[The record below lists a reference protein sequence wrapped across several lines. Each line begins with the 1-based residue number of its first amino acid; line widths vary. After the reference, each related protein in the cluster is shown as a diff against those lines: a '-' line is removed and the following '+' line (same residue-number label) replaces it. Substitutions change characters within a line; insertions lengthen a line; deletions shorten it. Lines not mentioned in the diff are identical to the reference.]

1 MRDLIRSVTVVA
13 AVLVI
18 GAPLAVA
25 SCGENHAGTEKAAI
39 EPGDVSCEKAMA
51 AYNSM
56 AAKRSEADRRLEEM
70 VAAMNAASGD
80 EKMELM
86 AKVINELVKQRS
98 DMHRMMDESQPL
110 LMGHA
115 VLHAH
120 GRGDHDCPMTP
131 EQEPDHHDE
140 DAAHWGN

>member
-25 SCGENHAGTEKAAI
+25 SCGGNHAGTEKAAI

-70 VAAMNAASGD
+70 VAAT
-80 EKMELM
+80 
-86 AKVINELVKQRS
+86 RS
-98 DMHRMMDESQPL
+98 STWWR
-110 LMGHA
+110 
-115 VLHAH
+115 
-120 GRGDHDCPMTP
+120 R
-131 EQEPDHHDE
+131 
-140 DAAHWGN
+140 